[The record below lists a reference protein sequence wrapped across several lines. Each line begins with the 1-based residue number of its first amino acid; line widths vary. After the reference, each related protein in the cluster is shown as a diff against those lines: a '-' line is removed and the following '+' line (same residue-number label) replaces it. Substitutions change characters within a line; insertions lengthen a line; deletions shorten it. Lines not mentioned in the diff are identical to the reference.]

1 MDKLVKGQ
9 NFIISESKIS
19 IDFRW
24 SNLKDKQIDVLV
36 FQLSNDRIEDERD
49 FIYFNNLKSEGVS
62 LSLNSNSTKIDFD
75 LSNLRENINKVLIVT
90 TIDGKFGELSDFSL
104 KINDKVFEIEG
115 GVENTLNVA
124 EIYNRNGKWKFKAIG
139 DGYISGLEKIAERC
153 GLDLS
158 SLSKEERQKRFRR
171 SSKDVVS
178 EHMSKIKTELEK
190 FKPNIDSA
198 VLGKYNES
206 DTRMVID
213 KIFIDAL
220 GYKIDEVKTEQRI
233 QGRKADYI
241 LSVDGVNH
249 IVVEA
254 KKAGMQLREKQIFQA
269 TSYGAYSGIKWA
281 LLTNLIDWQLYYVNS
296 GDMIEPEL
304 VFSITLDT
312 IAKEDLEHL
321 FSISRFGLTRKG
333 LLTKT
338 LERNRTLSQS
348 NIISVILTD
357 DVISKVRT
365 TVNKNSSYKT
375 SNDEIQNVLEE
386 LLNM

>member
-312 IAKEDLEHL
+312 ITKEDLEHL

>member
-1 MDKLVKGQ
+1 
-9 NFIISESKIS
+9 
-19 IDFRW
+19 
-24 SNLKDKQIDVLV
+24 
-36 FQLSNDRIEDERD
+36 
-49 FIYFNNLKSEGVS
+49 
-62 LSLNSNSTKIDFD
+62 
-75 LSNLRENINKVLIVT
+75 
-90 TIDGKFGELSDFSL
+90 
-104 KINDKVFEIEG
+104 
-115 GVENTLNVA
+115 
-124 EIYNRNGKWKFKAIG
+124 
-139 DGYISGLEKIAERC
+139 
-153 GLDLS
+153 LDLS
-158 SLSKEERQKRFRR
+158 SLSEEERQKRFRR
-171 SSKDVVS
+171 SSKDVAS

-241 LSVDGVNH
+241 LSVDGVDH

-357 DVISKVRT
+357 DVISKIRT